1 MTDMLNFILYFFLY
15 FIGDMGEQT
24 KKLSNQKIVLK
35 RIIYRDRIVFRG
47 EVAFFKTD
55 FISLEYRIIVCP
67 PQLLIFEKFSTTAPH
82 PPPLLIIS
90 KTFTI
95 FKQYLF
101 CEMKTYK
108 KG

>member
-55 FISLEYRIIVCP
+55 FITLEYRIIAGAP
-67 PQLLIFEKFSTTAPH
+67 HSTTTPH
-82 PPPLLIIS
+82 PQPLLIIS

-95 FKQYLF
+95 FKQYLL

-108 KG
+108 KV